1 MSKKTLGRGLE
12 SLFPGSTSTS
22 NAVSTD
28 SENRENGITT
38 ISIDKITANPDQ
50 PRKEFN
56 EEALQDLSNSIR
68 EKGVLQPIM
77 VEPKG
82 DDAYEIIAGERRFRA
97 SKLAGLSEVPVI
109 VRTFSE
115 EEKYEIA
122 LIENIQREDLTPI
135 EESLGY
141 KKLLEISG
149 FSQDELGKRLGKSRS
164 AIANSLRLLKLP
176 QEMQQSLMERE
187 ITAGHAK
194 ALLSVV
200 NPADMQVLY
209 GRIIRD
215 GLSVREAEAI
225 STELNNGV
233 RGASFLQSP
242 KSAKKASGSKIPE
255 LRSLEQKLI
264 DTLGTKVAIKGSSKK
279 GKIEITYFS
288 MDDLERLYDIIS
300 E

>member
-1 MSKKTLGRGLE
+1 
-12 SLFPGSTSTS
+12 
-22 NAVSTD
+22 
-28 SENRENGITT
+28 
-38 ISIDKITANPDQ
+38 
-50 PRKEFN
+50 
-56 EEALQDLSNSIR
+56 
-68 EKGVLQPIM
+68 
-77 VEPKG
+77 
-82 DDAYEIIAGERRFRA
+82 
-97 SKLAGLSEVPVI
+97 
-109 VRTFSE
+109 
-115 EEKYEIA
+115 
-122 LIENIQREDLTPI
+122 
-135 EESLGY
+135 
-141 KKLLEISG
+141 
-149 FSQDELGKRLGKSRS
+149 
-164 AIANSLRLLKLP
+164 
-176 QEMQQSLMERE
+176 MQQSLMERE